1 MPNIG
6 EVLSQ
11 MVSEGDSLA
20 VEAPPAWSQGRTV
33 YGGMI
38 AALCYE
44 AAIRHFGVNS
54 ALRSALLT
62 FVGPAGGR
70 LKFEP
75 ALLRAG
81 RSATIV
87 SVDCLS
93 GSELAAR
100 GSFAFGIERESCIV
114 DAGAWAPTVPPP
126 VDCPLFLG
134 PTGGFHD
141 NFECRL
147 ANGSPLLSCGAADFT
162 VWVRFSEQQ
171 GVSAATAM
179 LALADALPPAA
190 MATFPSPA
198 PISTMTWSI
207 DFASLLTDVDDWH
220 LLRSTSEHSSAG
232 YSMQSMSLWGS
243 SGALLA
249 NGRQTVALFI

>member
-1 MPNIG
+1 MPNIA
-6 EVLSQ
+6 EVLNQ
-11 MVSEGDSLA
+11 MVSEGDALA
-20 VEAPPAWSQGRTV
+20 VEASPAWSQGRTV

-44 AAIRHFGVNS
+44 AAIRRFKLNS
-54 ALRSALLT
+54 ALRSAMFT
-62 FVGPAGGR
+62 FVGPASGR

-75 ALLRAG
+75 NLLRAG
-81 RSATIV
+81 KSATIV

-93 GSELAAR
+93 GAGLAAR
-100 GSFAFGIERESCIV
+100 GTFAFGAERASCIFH
-114 DAGAWAPTVPPP
+114 AGAWALSVPPP
-126 VDCPLFLG
+126 ANCPLFLE

-147 ANGSPLLSCGAADFT
+147 AQGSLLLSGGPPDFT
-162 VWVRFSEQQ
+162 VWVRFAEQQ
-171 GVSAATAM
+171 GVGAVTAM

-190 MATFPSPA
+190 MAAFPSPA
-198 PISTMTWSI
+198 PISTMTWNI

-220 LLRSTSEHSSAG
+220 LLRSESQHSSAG
-232 YSMQSMSLWGS
+232 YSMQTMSLWGS

-249 NGRQTVALFI
+249 HGRQTVALFI